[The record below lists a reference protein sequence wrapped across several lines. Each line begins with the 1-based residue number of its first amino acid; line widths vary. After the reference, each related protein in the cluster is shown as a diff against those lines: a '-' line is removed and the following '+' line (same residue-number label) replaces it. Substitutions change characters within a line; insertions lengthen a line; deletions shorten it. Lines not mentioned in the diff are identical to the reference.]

1 MRVVNM
7 QHYRVLLKGQEWTG
21 SLPPCA
27 KEAMALLENN
37 EEIVSWLAPIDGDGT
52 CARHVP
58 AVRYKGQ
65 YWTISLRMSKSIY
78 RSVRLRQGFENVQ
91 TVHGV
96 QTLRIPTLLFNEK
109 QRTQAR
115 FKVSSCVILRQCL
128 SSSTPECCCAPRT
141 SAHRRAWGP
150 SACHLAPVFGACA
163 HCFMNVAVCRI

>member
-1 MRVVNM
+1 MNM

-58 AVRYKGQ
+58 AVRYKGH

-115 FKVSSCVILRQCL
+115 FKVSSRVILRRCL
-128 SSSTPECCCAPRT
+128 SSSTPERCCALRT
-141 SAHRRAWGP
+141 SAPVRALGP
-150 SACHLAPVFGACA
+150 SVCYLAPVFGACG